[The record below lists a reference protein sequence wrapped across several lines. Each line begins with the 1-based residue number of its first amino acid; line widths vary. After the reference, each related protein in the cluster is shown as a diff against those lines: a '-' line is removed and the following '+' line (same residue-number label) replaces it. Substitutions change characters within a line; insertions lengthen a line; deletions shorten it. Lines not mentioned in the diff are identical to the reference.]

1 MRQFKQ
7 LRFLLLL
14 GLVGL
19 GLYLPARP
27 VAAVTA
33 PDVLTILN
41 QTRANNGLHA
51 LSMNNEL
58 VVASQRHS
66 NDMAATNNL
75 SHTGSDGSSVG
86 VRATQAGYSW
96 SNIGENILYRF
107 DASGAGA
114 FDQWW
119 NSPPHR
125 DNMMSATY
133 CDIGIT
139 YTLAGN
145 GRYYFTMVLGKR
157 FGQNCGQTS
166 GGGSTGGG
174 GYTGGGGSTGGG
186 GALGSTALESSGSSY
201 YTDGRINFIDIA
213 AVVTAY
219 CTGDGI
225 AVYAVSPRGDGILQ
239 FSVTGAQIATGL
251 NQAVNTRQNVEL
263 GSRNGFSLYALASN
277 ELQLNGF
284 EPTGRLYEFVF
295 SRNRCGDVT
304 VTNTTPTTTTTQS
317 TTANSTPTT
326 TQVTSFGDGTCSHTI
341 AAGENLYRISLRY
354 GTTVAALSAVNG
366 ITDPTR
372 IFVGDVLRVP
382 C

>member
-1 MRQFKQ
+1 MRHFKYI
-7 LRFLLLL
+7 RFLLLL
-14 GLVGL
+14 GLIGF
-19 GLYLPARP
+19 GLYLPSSP

-51 LSMNNEL
+51 LTMNNAL
-58 VVASQRHS
+58 VAASQRHS
-66 NDMAATNNL
+66 DDMAATNTL

-86 VRATQAGYSW
+86 TRSTQAGYSW

-107 DASGAGA
+107 DASAAGA

-139 YTLAGN
+139 YTLASN

-166 GGGSTGGG
+166 GGGSTSGGT
-174 GYTGGGGSTGGG
+174 TGGGGGGATSGGG
-186 GALGSTALESSGSSY
+186 LGSTVIESGGASY
-201 YTDGRINFIDIA
+201 YTDGRINFVDIA

-219 CTGDGI
+219 CIGDGI

-251 NQAVNTRQNVEL
+251 NQAVSTRQFVEL

-295 SRNRCGDVT
+295 PRNRCGDVT
-304 VTNTTPTTTTTQS
+304 INTTTTQPG
-317 TTANSTPTT
+317 TANSTPATS
-326 TQVTSFGDGTCSHTI
+326 QVTTSFGDGSCSHTVQ
-341 AAGENLYRISLRY
+341 AGENLFRISLRY
-354 GTTVAALSAVNG
+354 GTTVAQLSAVNG